1 LLTQKVDLAQKIMET
16 KLLPT
21 DWVYENIFHLS
32 EDQYD
37 EYRDLIVEDQK
48 RVFRN
53 TQISGEGN
61 DPKMTGKS
69 YGTPHDL
76 ASLYGVGR
84 MESNPANVPAGYNE
98 KVPLGRPKEKA
109 SNINTQNS
117 NFGKDKL
124 GRDGM
129 KKDYNDTKKTTLKPN
144 PKGGSALALE
154 TKNMLK
160 KAPRPPKTEKQL
172 VFEGKNK
179 ENGLLD
185 ESQLES

>member
-1 LLTQKVDLAQKIMET
+1 MET

-48 RVFRN
+48 RAFRN

-76 ASLYGVGR
+76 ANLYSTKR
-84 MESNPANVPAGYNE
+84 DKAIKDVPDGYDENE
-98 KVPLGRPKEKA
+98 PGRPKTKL
-109 SNINTQNS
+109 SDFGTDKS
-117 NFGKDKL
+117 NFSRDPLGKS
-124 GRDGM
+124 GM
-129 KKDYNDTKKTTLKPN
+129 TADDSPDRTNN
-144 PKGGSALALE
+144 VSALALE
-154 TKNMLK
+154 ENSRILK
-160 KAPRPPKTEKQL
+160 KLSLGRLKGKQL
-172 VFEGKNK
+172 LSEEGKSSM
-179 ENGLLD
+179 LD
-185 ESQLES
+185 EKNIIEE